1 MHVGSVVARS
11 IAGGSKFAASESLL
25 PDPLK
30 GSAAYAA
37 AVANL
42 LERTRATVVMPAAEA
57 STLALLEHRALLP
70 TVTLPTSD
78 LKPFREVSDK
88 EAVLAT
94 AATLGIAVPQ
104 QWTWDGIGT
113 APIAATDFPIVVKPA
128 RSVAGGDGERRK
140 VGVRYAHDAR
150 QLGEAIADLGPGAGP
165 FLLQSRVDG
174 PGVGIFLLR
183 WQGNILASFAHR
195 RLREKPPSGGVSTL
209 CLSVP
214 APPSLLQRSMA
225 LLETLGWNGVAMI
238 EYKHDQRTGQD
249 YLMEINP
256 RFWGSLQLAIDA
268 GVDFP
273 WLLLQAA
280 TGSAVAPVTAWRA
293 GRRSRW
299 WWGEIDHLIT
309 RLRHSPAFLEL
320 PADAPGL
327 LSTAVSVLWPWRPGQ
342 RCDVFR
348 LADPVPGVR
357 ESAAWFRALRGS

>member
-1 MHVGSVVARS
+1 MHVGSVVPDS
-11 IAGGSKFAASESLL
+11 IAGGSKFAASESIL

-37 AVANL
+37 AVAGL
-42 LERTRATVVMPAAEA
+42 VESTGATVVMPAAEA
-57 STLALLEHRALLP
+57 STLALLEHRAQLP
-70 TVTLPTSD
+70 GVTLPTSD
-78 LKPFREVSDK
+78 LEHFRHVSDK

-94 AATLGIAVPQ
+94 AATLGIAVPR
-104 QWTWDGIGT
+104 QWTWSGSGPAPVT
-113 APIAATDFPIVVKPA
+113 AADFPIVIKPA

-140 VGVRYAHDAR
+140 VGVRYAHDLR
-150 QLGEAIADLGPGAGP
+150 QLDAAVADLGLAAGP
-165 FLLQSRVDG
+165 FLLQSRIEG

-183 WQGNILASFAHR
+183 WQGRILASFAHR

-214 APPSLLQRSMA
+214 APPELLQRSIA
-225 LLETLGWNGVAMI
+225 LLERLDWNGVAMI
-238 EYKHDQRTGQD
+238 EYKHDRRTGQD
-249 YLMEINP
+249 NLMEINP

-280 TGSAVAPVTAWRA
+280 TGQPVTPVDRWHS

-299 WWGEIDHLIT
+299 WWGEIDHLVT
-309 RLRHSPAFLEL
+309 RLRHSRSDLEL
-320 PADAPGL
+320 TADAPGL
-327 LSTAVSVLWPWRPGQ
+327 AATTASVLLPWRPGQ

-348 LADPVPGVR
+348 LADPRPGIR
-357 ESAAWFRALRGS
+357 ESIAWFRAL